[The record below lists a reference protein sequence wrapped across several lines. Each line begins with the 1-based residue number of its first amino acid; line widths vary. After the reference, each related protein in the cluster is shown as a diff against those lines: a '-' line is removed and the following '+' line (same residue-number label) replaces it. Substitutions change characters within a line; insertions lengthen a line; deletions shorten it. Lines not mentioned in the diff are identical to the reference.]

1 MINLTLACKKY
12 NVIYF
17 ENWHSVQSKNQRMA
31 LRLFVTVQISWNKK
45 IKKTSI
51 CIQVCYVYIFFS
63 TLNSFVY
70 LLSWLTLRHISA
82 KLKRILSFTS
92 QMKIFPDMPSLVS
105 VTW

>member
-17 ENWHSVQSKNQRMA
+17 EDWHSVQSKNQRMA

-63 TLNSFVY
+63 TLNSFCLPPQLVDFEA
-70 LLSWLTLRHISA
+70 H
-82 KLKRILSFTS
+82 FS
-92 QMKIFPDMPSLVS
+92 QAEKDIEFYIPDEDFSGYAVIGKC
-105 VTW
+105 